1 MYWKTTYLSPVGE
14 LTLAEKDGCLA
25 GLWIKGQ
32 KYYLA
37 SLDEDDVS
45 VGDTPTLAKAKS
57 WLDEYFAGRRPS
69 ILALPLAPRGTDFQR
84 CVWQLLCHIPY
95 GQTKTYGQIAEEAAA
110 LRGIPSSARAVGT
123 AVGHNP
129 ISIIIPCHRVVG
141 AKGRLTGYA
150 GGLDKKIQLLAHEGA
165 DMARLCR

>member
-45 VGDTPTLAKAKS
+45 DGETRPWLRRRLA
-57 WLDEYFAGRRPS
+57 
-69 ILALPLAPRGTDFQR
+69 
-84 CVWQLLCHIPY
+84 
-95 GQTKTYGQIAEEAAA
+95 
-110 LRGIPSSARAVGT
+110 
-123 AVGHNP
+123 
-129 ISIIIPCHRVVG
+129 
-141 AKGRLTGYA
+141 
-150 GGLDKKIQLLAHEGA
+150 
-165 DMARLCR
+165 